1 MYHGYARIW
10 DLWMYEYNIYAHNPV
25 ERSKKVIEGEMM
37 TKETKRNKKNKTHYI
52 AVTKRPVAV
61 TIEKKRHA

>member
-37 TKETKRNKKNKTHYI
+37 TKETKRNKKT
-52 AVTKRPVAV
+52 RPIISQLPSAPLP
-61 TIEKKRHA
+61 